1 MEIRTKNMNIQ
12 TTVVFEK
19 LLESDELGKRIVV
32 AQGGS
37 RSGKTFNIL
46 IYWIYK
52 LLQEENK
59 TLSIVRKTLPSLKNS
74 VLKDLVQVLEM
85 FGMYDPSKFHKQ
97 EGYYELGTNI
107 INWMSVDEPQ
117 KIRGVKRD
125 YLYCNESNELKLE
138 DWNQLIFRT
147 TDKIICDLNPSEL
160 SSWVYELEDRD
171 DCYFFKSTWRDNPF
185 VDKNI
190 IKELESLKDKDENL
204 YRIYNLGEKGIAT
217 ELVFNKYNTIEQIPE
232 GLKPIGRGLDWGYNS
247 PTALVEVYKD
257 QDTLYF
263 KELLYVRGM
272 TMPDIIHRLE
282 GLGIERTDTIWCDS
296 ASPQNIEELRRAKFN
311 AKPVNKKSVLH
322 GIDLIRRH
330 HIFISQDSK
339 NILTEFGSYKFKT
352 DKDGNLLDVPE
363 DDFNH
368 AIDAIRYVL
377 ESEIGKPKSKVTL
390 V

>member
-1 MEIRTKNMNIQ
+1 MKIQ
-12 TTVVFEK
+12 TTIVFEK
-19 LLESDELGKRIVV
+19 LLKSDDLGKRIVV

-46 IYWIYK
+46 IYWIQK
-52 LLQEENK
+52 LLQEKGK

-74 VLKDLVQVLEM
+74 VLKDLIQVLEM
-85 FGMYDPSKFHKQ
+85 FGMYDPTKLHKQ
-97 EGYYELGTNI
+97 EGFYELGDNI

-117 KIRGVKRD
+117 KIRGSKRD
-125 YLYCNESNELKLE
+125 YLYCNEANELKIE

-147 TDKIICDLNPSEL
+147 TDKVVCDLNPSEL
-160 SSWVYELEDRD
+160 SSWVYDLEERD
-171 DCYFFKSTWRDNPF
+171 DCYYFKTSWRDNPF

-217 ELVFNKYNTIEQIPE
+217 ELVFNKYNTIERLPDGIK
-232 GLKPIGRGLDWGYNS
+232 LLGRGMDFGFNS

-257 QDTLYF
+257 EDTLYF
-263 KELLYVRGM
+263 NELLYVRGM
-272 TMPDIIHRLE
+272 TIPDIISRLE
-282 GLGIERTDTIWCDS
+282 TMGIDRTDTIWCDS
-296 ASPQNIEELRRAKFN
+296 ASPQNIEELRRNKWN
-311 AKPVNKKSVLH
+311 AKPVNKKSILH

-330 HIFISQDSK
+330 HIFITEQSK
-339 NILTEFGSYKFKT
+339 NIQFEFGSYKFKT

-368 AIDAIRYVL
+368 CVDSIRYVL
-377 ESEIGKPKSKVTL
+377 ESELNKRTGKITIV
-390 V
+390 